1 MTELEQAIAA
11 VTKATPG
18 KAPWTVADFADDPD
32 NAPEIDAHIA
42 TILNAIATRQLV
54 PAQAW
59 QPIETI
65 PDCVEVL
72 VWARGWESPSIGFAS
87 DGVGPYDPISGGEFD
102 PWPTYWMP
110 LPPPP
115 AEGV

>member
-1 MTELEQAIAA
+1 MTDLERAIAEILDYPS
-11 VTKATPG
+11 VFMGGPSRLSLRKAE
-18 KAPWTVADFADDPD
+18 AIVAM
-32 NAPEIDAHIA
+32 
-42 TILNAIATRQLV
+42 LNERISTRQLV
-54 PAQAW
+54 PAQVW
-59 QPIETI
+59 QPIETM

-102 PWPTYWMP
+102 PWPTHWMP